1 MLLLLR
7 QISKKYCVNAF
18 TAKKNTCDSFGN
30 LFAEK
35 LDASVWQEA
44 EQENRV

>member
-7 QISKKYCVNAF
+7 QISKKCCVNAF
-18 TAKKNTCDSFGN
+18 TAKKKQ
-30 LFAEK
+30 K